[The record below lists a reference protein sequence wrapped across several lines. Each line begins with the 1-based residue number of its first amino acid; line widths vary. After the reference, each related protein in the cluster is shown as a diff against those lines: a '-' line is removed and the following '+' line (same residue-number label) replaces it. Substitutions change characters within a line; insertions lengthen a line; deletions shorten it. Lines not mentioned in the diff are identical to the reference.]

1 MNKRPEKDQ
10 VSLAGAAHAAA
21 GRSAG
26 GAKGGEKRKKRKRV
40 PIGAIVLLSV
50 VAVIAATAVG
60 VMLYNK
66 ANAGPALSGRELV
79 EYTYT
84 PDDKLDEVSY
94 YLLGVTGEN
103 STDVMDMLAVL
114 CLDRDGKAAS
124 VLQIPVSTWIG
135 DDGSHAVKTIGE
147 IWGKP
152 KPIDW
157 CETCRRRVKAD
168 EIDGGKHTCGTVVT
182 TRTGS
187 AYTEL
192 IGVINDQYGLPI
204 DNYVVIPRAGLIQL
218 IDALGGVDLKIEKKI
233 TVGGKDYAAGTQVL
247 PGEAAVY
254 YVTQYNYDGTPKRDL
269 ARLERQR
276 ALLAALQSR
285 LSGYKTSELYNTDAD
300 KDDVLSG
307 LMSGRNPVR
316 YDTTTFGKSRLC
328 GHASD
333 DWSSGMRY
341 TQPLAEWMHTLGTL
355 SPENIKCM
363 ILPGVQTRVGATN
376 VFAPVKED
384 LVKLLTE
391 CFDPAGLG
399 IDESKVAIDEK
410 AKGKNGDPKT
420 ITLDTVL
427 VPQTAP
433 TTTAEPTTTA
443 AEGDEG

>member
-1 MNKRPEKDQ
+1 M
-10 VSLAGAAHAAA
+10 
-21 GRSAG
+21 
-26 GAKGGEKRKKRKRV
+26 
-40 PIGAIVLLSV
+40 
-50 VAVIAATAVG
+50 
-60 VMLYNK
+60 
-66 ANAGPALSGRELV
+66 
-79 EYTYT
+79 
-84 PDDKLDEVSY
+84 
-94 YLLGVTGEN
+94 
-103 STDVMDMLAVL
+103 
-114 CLDRDGKAAS
+114 
-124 VLQIPVSTWIG
+124 
-135 DDGSHAVKTIGE
+135 
-147 IWGKP
+147 
-152 KPIDW
+152 
-157 CETCRRRVKAD
+157 
-168 EIDGGKHTCGTVVT
+168 
-182 TRTGS
+182 
-187 AYTEL
+187 
-192 IGVINDQYGLPI
+192 
-204 DNYVVIPRAGLIQL
+204 VIPRAGLIQL

-254 YVTQYNYDGTPKRDL
+254 YVTQYSYDGTPKSDL

-276 ALLAALQSR
+276 ALLAALQNR

-420 ITLDTVL
+420 VTLDTVL